1 MISVAITKRNNEYY
15 SILFDGHADYA
26 ESGYDIVC
34 SAVSVLV
41 LNTINS
47 IEKFTDDAMTTEYDE
62 ESGHIFTTFPKSLS
76 EKSQVL
82 LDAMLLG
89 LEEIKQQYGD
99 EYISLLYKEV

>member
-1 MISVAITKRNNEYY
+1 MISVAITKRNNQYY
-15 SILFDGHADYA
+15 SILFDGHAGYDDA
-26 ESGYDIVC
+26 GYDIVC

-47 IEKFTDDAMTTEYDE
+47 IEKFTDDAMTTEFVE
-62 ESGHIFTTFPKSLS
+62 EDGHIFTTFPESLS

-89 LEEIKQQYGD
+89 LEEIQKQYGD